1 MNTKIITIKDV
12 SNYTSEIFLTRIE
25 KSLDI
30 LLSRIQIIATEVSM
44 LREEL
49 ILIDTSIFE
58 LLQQD
63 KYGLLP
69 LEFFEWNH
77 ESQTAYIARRFG
89 VTTKLAKLILKFYL
103 EIRMW

>member
-1 MNTKIITIKDV
+1 MSTKIITIKDV

-25 KSLDI
+25 KTLSL
-30 LLSRIQIIATEVSM
+30 LLQRLQNIATEVSM

-49 ILIDTSIFE
+49 VLIDTSIFE
-58 LLQQD
+58 LLQQA

-89 VTTKLAKLILKFYL
+89 LTTKLAKLVLKFFL

>member
-69 LEFFEWNH
+69 LEFYEWSN
-77 ESQTAYIARRFG
+77 ESKTAYIARRFG
-89 VTTKLAKLILKFYL
+89 LTTKLARLVLKFYL

>member
-25 KSLDI
+25 KSLDL

-49 ILIDTSIFE
+49 ILINTSIFE

-63 KYGLLP
+63 KYGLIP
-69 LEFFEWNH
+69 FEFFEWSH
-77 ESQTAYIARRFG
+77 ESKIAYIARRFG

-103 EIRMW
+103 DIRMW

>member
-1 MNTKIITIKDV
+1 MSVKIITIENV

-25 KSLDI
+25 KTLSL
-30 LLSRIQIIATEVSM
+30 LLQRLQNIATEVSM

-49 ILIDTSIFE
+49 VLIDTSIFE
-58 LLQQD
+58 LLQQS

-69 LEFFEWNH
+69 LEFFEWNR

-89 VTTKLAKLILKFYL
+89 LTTKLAKLVLKFFL